1 MSLGH
6 LDTLQLDRDTVA
18 DTHNFLVG
26 YAEMCMR
33 ESGDLPQDEHLKDRQ
48 RVWARRVE
56 AATSYFEAGQWA
68 MITNPEEAIRLWGEA
83 GRLYRE
89 LDFGFG
95 YYLWVTTLGSAAA
108 DRQGEPG
115 FTIADRLFTRLG
127 DLDSTDRRPVGL
139 PEPLRH
145 PQQQT
150 YLMLAGAIASVVIA
164 GGPYREIGE
173 YPGPLGS
180 DFYSMVV
187 RSHHYDGVI
196 PVGALGFPVR
206 MFWHLAATMMMP
218 KDDSATAAAEMIGGL
233 CGRYAEAVEQAMAN
247 LYLWRNGASPVYVGS
262 FEVAA
267 LVINA
272 MRAFGRGATQD
283 ALARVAAASSPFGRA
298 QLEIA
303 LELTEVVDTDRGLG

>member
-18 DTHNFLVG
+18 DTHDFLVG

-33 ESGDLPQDEHLKDRQ
+33 ESGDFPPGGHVQDRQ

-56 AATSYFEAGQWA
+56 AATSYFEASQWA
-68 MITNPEEAIRLWGEA
+68 MLTNPEEAIRLWGEA

-108 DRQGEPG
+108 DRQGEPD

-150 YLMLAGAIASVVIA
+150 YLMLAGAIASVLIA

-173 YPGPLGS
+173 YSGPLGS

-233 CGRYAEAVEQAMAN
+233 CGRYAEAVQQAMAN
-247 LYLWRNGASPVYVGS
+247 LYLWRNGAAPVYVGS
-262 FEVAA
+262 FEIAA

-272 MRAFGRGATQD
+272 MRAFGRRATRD
-283 ALARVAAASSPFGRA
+283 ALAPVAAASSPFGRA

>member
-1 MSLGH
+1 
-6 LDTLQLDRDTVA
+6 
-18 DTHNFLVG
+18 
-26 YAEMCMR
+26 
-33 ESGDLPQDEHLKDRQ
+33 
-48 RVWARRVE
+48 
-56 AATSYFEAGQWA
+56 
-68 MITNPEEAIRLWGEA
+68 MITNPEEAVRLWGDA

-108 DRQGEPG
+108 DRQGERD
-115 FTIADRLFTRLG
+115 FAIADRLFSRLG
-127 DLDSTDRRPVGL
+127 DLVSTDGRPVEL

-150 YLMLAGAIASVVIA
+150 YLVLAGAIVSTLIA

-196 PVGALGFPVR
+196 PVGALGFPIRVH
-206 MFWHLAATMMMP
+206 WHLAAAMMMP
-218 KDDSATAAAEMIGGL
+218 KADSATAAAEMIGGF

-262 FEVAA
+262 FEVFA

-272 MRAFGRGATQD
+272 MRTFGRGATRD
-283 ALARVAAASSPFGRA
+283 ALTRFAAALSPLGRA